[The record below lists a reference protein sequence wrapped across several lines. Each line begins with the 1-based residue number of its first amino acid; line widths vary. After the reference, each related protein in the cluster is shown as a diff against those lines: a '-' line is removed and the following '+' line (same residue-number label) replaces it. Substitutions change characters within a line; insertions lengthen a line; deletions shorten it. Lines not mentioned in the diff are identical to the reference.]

1 MTESEMVKMCVV
13 LLPFIAFVLTALVAY
28 ITEIIRN
35 RNSADLFKD
44 KEALKLPR
52 YMRSFNASLSLNK
65 EALKLLRYM
74 RSDD

>member
-1 MTESEMVKMCVV
+1 MNESEMVKMCVV

-44 KEALKLPR
+44 KEALKL
-52 YMRSFNASLSLNK
+52 
-65 EALKLLRYM
+65 LRYM

>member
-35 RNSADLFKD
+35 RNSVNLFKD
-44 KEALKLPR
+44 
-52 YMRSFNASLSLNK
+52 K